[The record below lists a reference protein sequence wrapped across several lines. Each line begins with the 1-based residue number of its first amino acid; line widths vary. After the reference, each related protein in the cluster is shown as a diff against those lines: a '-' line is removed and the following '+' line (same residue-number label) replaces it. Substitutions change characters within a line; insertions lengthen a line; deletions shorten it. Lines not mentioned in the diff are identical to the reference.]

1 MTGKKFD
8 LGQVVVAKG
17 VDEKMKED
25 RSIRVFVQVSNGR
38 YVHRDWGQTC
48 DEDAK
53 VNNRAIQN
61 GERIR
66 AVYKQ
71 PKTDRTILIITE
83 ADRSVTTIMFP
94 DEH

>member
-25 RSIRVFVQVSNGR
+25 RSFSVFVQVSIGR

-53 VNNRAIQN
+53 ANNRAIQN
-61 GERIR
+61 GERIL
-66 AVYKQ
+66 AVYRQ
-71 PKTDRTILIITE
+71 PKIGITIRIITE
-83 ADRSVTTIMFP
+83 ANRSVTTIMFP

>member
-8 LGQVVVAKG
+8 LGQVVISKDVEDKT
-17 VDEKMKED
+17 KED
-25 RSIRVFVQVSNGR
+25 RSFRVFVQVSIGR

-53 VNNRAIQN
+53 ANNRAIQN

-71 PKTDRTILIITE
+71 PRTDRTIWIITE

-94 DEH
+94 DEY

>member
-8 LGQVVVAKG
+8 LGQVVVSKG
-17 VDEKMKED
+17 VDEKMKGD
-25 RSIRVFVQVSNGR
+25 RSFRVFVQVSIGR

-53 VNNRAIQN
+53 ANNRAIQN
-61 GERIR
+61 GDRIR

-71 PKTDRTILIITE
+71 PRTDTTIWIITE
-83 ADRSVTTIMFP
+83 ADRSVTTIVFP

>member
-25 RSIRVFVQVSNGR
+25 RSFRVFVQVSIGR
-38 YVHRDWGQTC
+38 YVHIDWGQTC

-71 PKTDRTILIITE
+71 PKTDITIWIITE
-83 ADRSVTTIMFP
+83 ADRSVTTILFP
-94 DEH
+94 DMY

>member
-8 LGQVVVAKG
+8 LGRIVVTKG
-17 VDEKMKED
+17 VDEKMKKD
-25 RSIRVFVQVSNGR
+25 RSFSVFVQVSIGR

-53 VNNRAIQN
+53 ANNRAIQN
-61 GERIR
+61 GERIL

-71 PKTDRTILIITE
+71 PKTDTTIWIITE
-83 ADRSVTTIMFP
+83 ADRNVTTILFP

>member
-1 MTGKKFD
+1 M
-8 LGQVVVAKG
+8 GQVVVTKG

-25 RSIRVFVQVSNGR
+25 HSFSVFIQVSIGR

-53 VNNRAIQN
+53 ANNRAIQN
-61 GERIR
+61 GECIR

-71 PKTDRTILIITE
+71 PKTDRTIWIITE

-94 DEH
+94 DEY

>member
-8 LGQVVVAKG
+8 LGQVIVTKS
-17 VDEKMKED
+17 VDEKMKEN
-25 RSIRVFVQVSNGR
+25 RSFRIFVQVSIGR

-48 DEDAK
+48 DEEAK
-53 VNNRAIQN
+53 ANNRAVQN

-66 AVYKQ
+66 AVYKK
-71 PKTDRTILIITE
+71 PRTDITIWIITE

-94 DEH
+94 DES

>member
-8 LGQVVVAKG
+8 LGQVVVFKD

-25 RSIRVFVQVSNGR
+25 RSFRVFVQVSIGR
-38 YVHRDWGQTC
+38 YVHRDWGQTS
-48 DEDAK
+48 DEYAK
-53 VNNRAIQN
+53 ANNRAIQN
-61 GERIR
+61 GARIR

-71 PKTDRTILIITE
+71 PRTDTTIRIITE
-83 ADRSVTTIMFP
+83 ANRSVTTIMFP

>member
-8 LGQVVVAKG
+8 LGQVIVTKS
-17 VDEKMKED
+17 VDEKMKEN
-25 RSIRVFVQVSNGR
+25 RSFSVFVQVSIGR

-53 VNNRAIQN
+53 ANNRAIQN
-61 GERIR
+61 RERIR

-71 PKTDRTILIITE
+71 PRTDTTIWIITE
-83 ADRSVTTIMFP
+83 ADRSVTTILFP
-94 DEH
+94 DEY

>member
-1 MTGKKFD
+1 MAGKKFD
-8 LGQVVVAKG
+8 LGQVVVSKG

-25 RSIRVFVQVSNGR
+25 RSFHIFVQVSIGK
-38 YVHRDWGQTC
+38 YIHRDWGQTC

-53 VNNRAIQN
+53 ANNRAIQN

-71 PKTDRTILIITE
+71 PKTDTTIRIITE
-83 ADRSVTTIMFP
+83 ADRSVTTILFP
-94 DEH
+94 DEY

>member
-8 LGQVVVAKG
+8 LGQVVVSKG
-17 VDEKMKED
+17 VDEKMKGD
-25 RSIRVFVQVSNGR
+25 RSFRVFVQVSIGR

-53 VNNRAIQN
+53 ANNRAIQN

-71 PKTDRTILIITE
+71 PKTDTTIRIITE
-83 ADRSVTTIMFP
+83 ADRSVTTILFP
-94 DEH
+94 DEY

>member
-8 LGQVVVAKG
+8 LGRMVVTKG
-17 VDEKMKED
+17 VGEKMKED
-25 RSIRVFVQVSNGR
+25 RSFQVFVQVSIGK

-48 DEDAK
+48 EEDAK
-53 VNNRAIQN
+53 ANNRAIQN

-71 PKTDRTILIITE
+71 PRTDTTIWIITE
-83 ADRSVTTIMFP
+83 ADRSVTTILFP
-94 DEH
+94 DEY

>member
-8 LGQVVVAKG
+8 LGQVIVTKS

-25 RSIRVFVQVSNGR
+25 RSFSVFVQVSIGR

-53 VNNRAIQN
+53 ANNRAIQN
-61 GERIR
+61 GERIL
-66 AVYKQ
+66 AVYRQ
-71 PKTDRTILIITE
+71 PKTGITIRIITE
-83 ADRSVTTIMFP
+83 ANRSVTTIMFP

>member
-8 LGQVVVAKG
+8 LGQVVVSKG
-17 VDEKMKED
+17 VDEKMKGD
-25 RSIRVFVQVSNGR
+25 RSFRVFVQVSIGR

-53 VNNRAIQN
+53 ANNRAIQN

-71 PKTDRTILIITE
+71 PRTDTTIWIITE
-83 ADRSVTTIMFP
+83 ADRSVTTIVFP
-94 DEH
+94 DEY

>member
-17 VDEKMKED
+17 VDEKMKGD
-25 RSIRVFVQVSNGR
+25 HSFRVFVQVSIGR

-53 VNNRAIQN
+53 ANNRAIQN

-71 PKTDRTILIITE
+71 PRTDTTIWIITE
-83 ADRSVTTIMFP
+83 ADRSVTTILFP
-94 DEH
+94 DEY

>member
-8 LGQVVVAKG
+8 LGRMVVTKG
-17 VDEKMKED
+17 VGEKMKED
-25 RSIRVFVQVSNGR
+25 RSFQVFVQVSIGK

-53 VNNRAIQN
+53 ANNRAIQN

-71 PKTDRTILIITE
+71 PKTGITIRIITE
-83 ADRSVTTIMFP
+83 ADRSVTTILFP
-94 DEH
+94 DEY

>member
-1 MTGKKFD
+1 MMGKKFD
-8 LGQVVVAKG
+8 LGQVVVTKG
-17 VDEKMKED
+17 VEEKTKEN
-25 RSIRVFVQVSNGR
+25 RNFRVFVQVSIGR

-53 VNNRAIQN
+53 INNRAIQN

-71 PKTDRTILIITE
+71 PRTDTTIWIITE
-83 ADRSVTTIMFP
+83 ADRSVTTILFP
-94 DEH
+94 YEY

>member
-8 LGQVVVAKG
+8 LGQVVVTKD
-17 VDEKMKED
+17 VEEKMKED
-25 RSIRVFVQVSNGR
+25 HSFSVFVQVSIGR

-53 VNNRAIQN
+53 ANNRAIQN
-61 GERIR
+61 GDRIR

-71 PKTDRTILIITE
+71 PRTDITIWIITE
-83 ADRSVTTIMFP
+83 ADRSVTTILFP
-94 DEH
+94 DMY

>member
-8 LGQVVVAKG
+8 LGQVVVDKG
-17 VDEKMKED
+17 VDEKMKEN
-25 RSIRVFVQVSNGR
+25 RSFSVFVQVSIGR

-53 VNNRAIQN
+53 ANNRAIQN
-61 GERIR
+61 GERIL
-66 AVYKQ
+66 AVYRQ
-71 PKTDRTILIITE
+71 PKTGITIRIITE
-83 ADRSVTTIMFP
+83 ANRSVTTIMFP

>member
-8 LGQVVVAKG
+8 LGQVVVTKG
-17 VDEKMKED
+17 VEEKTKEN
-25 RSIRVFVQVSNGR
+25 RNFRVFVQVSIGR

-48 DEDAK
+48 DEDVK

-61 GERIR
+61 GERIL
-66 AVYKQ
+66 AVYRQ
-71 PKTDRTILIITE
+71 PKTGITIRIITE
-83 ADRSVTTIMFP
+83 ANRSVTTIMFP

>member
-8 LGQVVVAKG
+8 LGQIVVTED
-17 VDEKMKED
+17 VDKKMKED
-25 RSIRVFVQVSNGR
+25 RSFRVFVQVSIGK
-38 YVHRDWGQTC
+38 YVHRDWGQTS

-53 VNNRAIQN
+53 ANNRAIQN

-71 PKTDRTILIITE
+71 PRTDTTIWIITE

-94 DEH
+94 DKY

>member
-8 LGQVVVAKG
+8 LGQVVVSKG
-17 VDEKMKED
+17 VDEKMKGD
-25 RSIRVFVQVSNGR
+25 RSFRVFVQVSIGR

-53 VNNRAIQN
+53 ANNRAIQN

-71 PKTDRTILIITE
+71 PRTDTTIWIITE
-83 ADRSVTTIMFP
+83 ADRSVTKILFP
-94 DEH
+94 DEY

>member
-8 LGQVVVAKG
+8 LGQVVVAKD

-25 RSIRVFVQVSNGR
+25 RSFRVFVQVSIDR

-48 DEDAK
+48 DEDVKA
-53 VNNRAIQN
+53 NNRAIQN

-71 PKTDRTILIITE
+71 PRTDTTIWIITE
-83 ADRSVTTIMFP
+83 ADRSVTTIVFP
-94 DEH
+94 DEY

>member
-8 LGQVVVAKG
+8 LGQVVVSKG
-17 VDEKMKED
+17 VEDKTKED
-25 RSIRVFVQVSNGR
+25 RSFRVFVQVSIGR

-53 VNNRAIQN
+53 ANNREIQN
-61 GERIR
+61 GDRIL
-66 AVYKQ
+66 ALYKQ
-71 PKTDRTILIITE
+71 PKTDTTIRIITE
-83 ADRSVTTIMFP
+83 ADRSVTTILFP

>member
-8 LGQVVVAKG
+8 LGQVVVTKG
-17 VDEKMKED
+17 VDEKMKKD
-25 RSIRVFVQVSNGR
+25 RSFNIFVQVSIGR

-48 DEDAK
+48 DEDEKA
-53 VNNRAIQN
+53 NTRAIQN

-71 PKTDRTILIITE
+71 PRTDTTIWIITE
-83 ADRSVTTIMFP
+83 ADRSVTKILFP
-94 DEH
+94 DEY

>member
-1 MTGKKFD
+1 MGR
-8 LGQVVVAKG
+8 VVVSKG

-25 RSIRVFVQVSNGR
+25 HSFSVFIQVSIGR

-53 VNNRAIQN
+53 ANNRAIQN

-71 PKTDRTILIITE
+71 PKTDITIWIITE

>member
-8 LGQVVVAKG
+8 LGQVIVTKS
-17 VDEKMKED
+17 VDKKMKED
-25 RSIRVFVQVSNGR
+25 RSFRVFVQVSIGR

-53 VNNRAIQN
+53 ANNRAIQN
-61 GERIR
+61 GERIL

-71 PKTDRTILIITE
+71 PRTDTIIWITTKD
-83 ADRSVTTIMFP
+83 DRSVTTIMFP

>member
-1 MTGKKFD
+1 M
-8 LGQVVVAKG
+8 GQVVVTKG

-25 RSIRVFVQVSNGR
+25 HSFSVFIQVSIGR

-53 VNNRAIQN
+53 ANNRAIQN
-61 GERIR
+61 GERIL

-71 PKTDRTILIITE
+71 PKNDTTIWIITE
-83 ADRSVTTIMFP
+83 ADRSVTTIVFP
-94 DEH
+94 DEY

>member
-1 MTGKKFD
+1 MMGKKFD
-8 LGQVVVAKG
+8 LGQVVVTKD
-17 VDEKMKED
+17 VEEKMKED
-25 RSIRVFVQVSNGR
+25 HSFSVFVQVSIGR

-53 VNNRAIQN
+53 ANNRAIQN

-71 PKTDRTILIITE
+71 PRTDTTIWIITE
-83 ADRSVTTIMFP
+83 ADRSVTTILFL
-94 DEH
+94 DEY

>member
-25 RSIRVFVQVSNGR
+25 RSFRVFVQVSIGR

-71 PKTDRTILIITE
+71 PKTDRTIWIITE

-94 DEH
+94 DEY

>member
-1 MTGKKFD
+1 MTGKKFN
-8 LGQVVVAKG
+8 LGQVVITK
-17 VDEKMKED
+17 DIEEKMKED
-25 RSIRVFVQVSNGR
+25 RSFRVFVQVSIGR

-53 VNNRAIQN
+53 ANNRAIQN

-71 PKTDRTILIITE
+71 LRTDTTIWIITE

-94 DEH
+94 DEY

>member
-17 VDEKMKED
+17 VDEKLKED
-25 RSIRVFVQVSNGR
+25 RSFSVFVQVSIGR

-53 VNNRAIQN
+53 ANNRAIQN
-61 GERIR
+61 GERIL
-66 AVYKQ
+66 AVYRQ
-71 PKTDRTILIITE
+71 PKTGITIRIITE
-83 ADRSVTTIMFP
+83 ANRSVTTIMFP

>member
-8 LGQVVVAKG
+8 LGQVVVNKS

-25 RSIRVFVQVSNGR
+25 RSFRVFVQVSIGR
-38 YVHRDWGQTC
+38 YVHRDWGQTS

-53 VNNRAIQN
+53 ANNRAIQN
-61 GERIR
+61 GERIL

-71 PKTDRTILIITE
+71 PKTDTIIRIITE